1 MERLFTTHGLPRS
14 IRSDNGAP
22 LASGGVLGLSTL
34 SAWWLSIGVSH
45 ERIEV
50 GHPEQNGRHERM
62 HLTLKQETTR
72 PAATTFAGQ
81 QERFDRFR
89 LFFNTERPHEA
100 LGRRPPATAW
110 TPSSRS
116 FPGGISSPDYS
127 RCDLL
132 RHVSHT
138 GAIRFRKNELFLS
151 TALAGHTV
159 GITEIDV
166 DVWLVEFAGHELGLF
181 EPSDTRVAPFS
192 VGRRRPATREAEP
205 GLSPEKV

>member
-1 MERLFTTHGLPRS
+1 MWSVDFKGQFALGNGQLWYPFTVTDNASRLLLAVDAYPSTKGEPVRRTMERLFTTYGLPRY

-22 LASGGVLGLSTL
+22 FASGGVLGLSTL
-34 SAWWLSIGVSH
+34 SAWWQSIGVSH

-50 GHPEQNGRHERM
+50 GHPQLNGRHERM
-62 HLTLKQETTR
+62 HLTLTQETTR

-100 LGRRPPATAW
+100 LGQRPPATAW

-127 RCDLL
+127 RCD
-132 RHVSHT
+132 T
-138 GAIRFRKNELFLS
+138 PPTQA
-151 TALAGHTV
+151 
-159 GITEIDV
+159 
-166 DVWLVEFAGHELGLF
+166 
-181 EPSDTRVAPFS
+181 PSGSARTS
-192 VGRRRPATREAEP
+192 
-205 GLSPEKV
+205 SS